1 MLNIEYSQ
9 TTTQSVMLISLIAKP
24 LCAWCLKEQGLLTV
38 EHQQEGDSHG
48 ICERHSDREYE
59 KFRASRL
66 ARQ

>member
-9 TTTQSVMLISLIAKP
+9 TATQSIMLISLIAATP
-24 LCAWCLKEQGLLTV
+24 CAWCEQEKGMLTA
-38 EHQQEGDSHG
+38 EHQAEGDSHG
-48 ICERHSDREYE
+48 ICIRHSDIEYE